1 MFAVVYLNGN
11 DDDNDLIRL
20 SGYEWD
26 EWMAVYPWT
35 GSSTLQLCGVLF
47 CAVFVVAASIV
58 LTLRRSLAISL
69 SKQIH
74 HTRFIHFTCNPPR
87 SLLLLLLKKIQ
98 TPPKLCTSTTS
109 STGNCDLP
117 LLLLLYFSSKQY
129 LKCHSRGR
137 CPWWMVDGWMDDAM
151 VASLWI

>member
-1 MFAVVYLNGN
+1 MDGGLSLNWVIN
-11 DDDNDLIRL
+11 TAI
-20 SGYEWD
+20 
-26 EWMAVYPWT
+26 V
-35 GSSTLQLCGVLF
+35 F
-47 CAVFVVAASIV
+47 CVGFFFFAVFVVAASIV

-69 SKQIH
+69 SKQIHH

-98 TPPKLCTSTTS
+98 TPPKLCTSTTD
-109 STGNCDLP
+109 TGNCDLP
-117 LLLLLYFSSKQY
+117 LLLLLLYFSSKQY

-151 VASLWI
+151 VASL

>member
-1 MFAVVYLNGN
+1 MNGWRFILELGHQHCN
-11 DDDNDLIRL
+11 C
-20 SGYEWD
+20 
-26 EWMAVYPWT
+26 V
-35 GSSTLQLCGVLF
+35 LCGVLF

-69 SKQIH
+69 YKQIHH

-98 TPPKLCTSTTS
+98 TPPKLCTSTTD
-109 STGNCDLP
+109 TGNCDLP

-151 VASLWI
+151 VASL